1 MLMLYFIN
9 IVKYQ
14 YLVFNMLN
22 FNKRSLIILNIGAI
36 FSIQNK
42 FEIKNSFIKQKYV
55 SCFLSFLIKLIQNST
70 PALYIREINENPVV
84 LCKPATRSCK

>member
-1 MLMLYFIN
+1 MLYFIN

-14 YLVFNMLN
+14 HFEFNLLN
-22 FNKRSLIILNIGAI
+22 FNKSLLIILNIATV

-55 SCFLSFLIKLIQNST
+55 SCFLSFSNKAYSKFPSRI
-70 PALYIREINENPVV
+70 VH
-84 LCKPATRSCK
+84 TRNK

>member
-14 YLVFNMLN
+14 YLVFNLLN

-42 FEIKNSFIKQKYV
+42 FEIKNSFIK
-55 SCFLSFLIKLIQNST
+55 I
-70 PALYIREINENPVV
+70 
-84 LCKPATRSCK
+84 

>member
-14 YLVFNMLN
+14 YIVFNLLN

-55 SCFLSFLIKLIQNST
+55 SCFLSFSNKAYSKFHSRI
-70 PALYIREINENPVV
+70 VH
-84 LCKPATRSCK
+84 TRNK